1 MRRERKVQIMKS
13 LKKLVFGALGVVA
26 IAAMIAGC
34 GGSQETANSGVKELR
49 VGTEATYPPFEFAQA
64 SGDYI
69 QGFDVDLMDAI
80 AKKMGVSVKWTN
92 MGFDGLI
99 PGLQSKQL
107 DVVIAGMNKTPERAK
122 AVLFSMPY
130 SETQTVVIH
139 KKGDGINSMKDL
151 EGKVVAAQI
160 GTTGSDDAHAIPNAT
175 AKDFNYVPDI
185 LQELGVNG
193 CDAAIIDKPIAQY
206 YMNLEGSNYEM
217 FPTGQPSDPVAMAFN
232 NESTELADQVNKALV
247 ELDESG
253 ELGKLQEKWFGEG
266 AKTPLAQFN
275 K

>member
-1 MRRERKVQIMKS
+1 MLKEERKVKIMKS

-34 GGSQETANSGVKELR
+34 GGSSETASNEVKTLR
-49 VGTEATYPPFEFAQA
+49 VGTEATYPPFEFAKA
-64 SGDYI
+64 NSKEI

-80 AKKMGVSVKWTN
+80 AKQMGTDVKWNN

-99 PGLQSKQL
+99 PGLQSNQL
-107 DVVIAGMNKTPERAK
+107 DIVIAGMNKTPDREK
-122 AVLFSMPY
+122 AVLFSTPY

-139 KKGDGINSMKDL
+139 KKGDGINSMADL
-151 EGKVVAAQI
+151 QGKVVAAQI
-160 GTTGSDDAHAIPNAT
+160 GTTGSEDARNIKNAT

-185 LQELGVNG
+185 LNELKVGG
-193 CDAAIIDKPIAQY
+193 CDAAIIDKPVALY
-206 YMNLEGSNYEM
+206 YVKLDGDNYEI

-232 NESTELADQVNKALV
+232 SNNKELQEKVNKALK
-247 ELDESG
+247 ELQENG
-253 ELGKLQEKWFGEG
+253 EFAKIQEKWFGQ
-266 AKTPLAQFN
+266 ATPLDSFN